1 MDMSQGLGIAVGQ
14 TPLPALSKHR
24 DCQYYETNVVYDG
37 IKIPIRVPLS
47 INPEEVGEFSLIK
60 LITTFSPAGATVNPH
75 PYHPHLDTNG
85 QNTHPIMLLMNA
97 LLTGKRV
104 IFLGNGH
111 PAGDVANY
119 VLAAC
124 ALGSGSGGVLRGFPE
139 RAYPY
144 TNLAGIDHL
153 LT

>member
-1 MDMSQGLGIAVGQ
+1 
-14 TPLPALSKHR
+14 
-24 DCQYYETNVVYDG
+24 
-37 IKIPIRVPLS
+37 
-47 INPEEVGEFSLIK
+47 
-60 LITTFSPAGATVNPH
+60 
-75 PYHPHLDTNG
+75 
-85 QNTHPIMLLMNA
+85 MLLMNA
-97 LLTGKRV
+97 LLTEKRI

-111 PAGDVANY
+111 PAGDVANF

-153 LT
+153 LTWYEGELKEKEKKDISYTALDWNSGTFAPFTTILV